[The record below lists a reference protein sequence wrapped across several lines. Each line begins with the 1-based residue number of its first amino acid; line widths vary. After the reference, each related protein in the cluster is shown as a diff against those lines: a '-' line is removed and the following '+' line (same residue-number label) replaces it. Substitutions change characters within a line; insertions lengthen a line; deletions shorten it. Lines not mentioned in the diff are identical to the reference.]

1 MPERVDLFPKLCDH
15 LGDESEPDQQ
25 EVHRLEQNDQIQQW
39 AKAEALDEI
48 AYNLLTTSGRN
59 YLHTYAQEL
68 RSSVEGDER

>member
-1 MPERVDLFPKLCDH
+1 MLFTEAAAALGAGEAQWAAELCDMLH
-15 LGDESEPDQQ
+15 ALDFRPA
-25 EVHRLEQNDQIQQW
+25 EVAAL
-39 AKAEALDEI
+39 KAEALDEI